1 MSDWKTF
8 AGWIILA
15 LLALIALNVFLV
27 PANAYYYVE
36 QGSTIYLNETVDISG
51 IASGVENLAYYGGFD
66 EESGTQFLLEMP
78 ATKKGYYN
86 FYIDPKIFTSR
97 LGKWY
102 KWNGEIESHGNTLAF
117 VVASKRKPILNETE
131 NETLQNPEQIPIELP
146 KVTYLPKRHVSDYL
160 IAKGNGFSLPVN
172 GKTSVWI
179 FGFREGLYDYQA
191 FNGTV
196 DITPD
201 AINTLSEGV
210 YTVLLLTQEPGYE
223 SVSTVKYNDKTGML
237 EWFDPVSFGINQFY
251 VVGQTPENILKQ
263 IQEISATAH
272 TKYTMFNL
280 EVQTPSITINQ
291 IDSLN
296 ALNVTGTMSERGI
309 ALDQPGY
316 IDVRGYTNAE
326 PDTIIRVVV
335 DPVFQADNDLIWKNA
350 IITKAEGEVGGDMRQ
365 FKAIIPVDKYD
376 MAPGRH
382 FVVAKTDLSDAYV
395 TADFYLYENPTGN
408 FIPNKTIR
416 YISGRYGPEEMVPTP
431 TPITVIKEVPGP
443 TRLVTVPVT
452 PSNEQV
458 YAQQKLAQDKINDE
472 NWVKAGW
479 VLVIGGG
486 LALVGMGI
494 RYAVKVYRK
503 ARQC

>member
-1 MSDWKTF
+1 MRNIRF
-8 AGWIILA
+8 IIVIIL
-15 LLALIALNVFLV
+15 LAIACTIAIYFIFPPVQ
-27 PANAYYYVE
+27 AYYYVE
-36 QGSTIYLNETVDISG
+36 QGDTVYINETCDISG
-51 IASGVENLAYYGGFD
+51 IAAGIENLAYYGGYD
-66 EESGTQFLLEMP
+66 ESGTQYLLNI
-78 ATKKGYYN
+78 TYTRKGLAG
-86 FYIDPKIFTSR
+86 FYIDPAIFSQR
-97 LGKWY
+97 LGRWY
-102 KWNGEIESHGNTLAF
+102 KWNGYVEKQANNLAF
-117 VVASKRKPILNETE
+117 TVVSKRKPILNETE
-131 NETLQNPEQIPIELP
+131 NETLQNPGQIPIVLP

-172 GKTSVWI
+172 GTTSVWI
-179 FGFREGLYDYQA
+179 FGYREGIYDYQS

-196 DITPD
+196 DIAPK
-201 AINTLSEGV
+201 AINILSEGK

-223 SVSTVKYNDKTGML
+223 SVSTIHYDDKTGML
-237 EWFDPVSFGINQFY
+237 EWFDPVNFGINRFN
-251 VVGQTPENILKQ
+251 VIGQTPETILKK
-263 IQEISATAH
+263 IQEVSPSAH

-280 EVQTPSITINQ
+280 EVQEPSISIDQ

-296 ALNVTGTMSERGI
+296 ALNATGDLRDSGVSLNE
-309 ALDQPGY
+309 PGY
-316 IDVRGYTNAE
+316 IDVRGYTNVD
-326 PDTIIRVVV
+326 PDTIIRVAV
-335 DPVFQADNDLIWKNA
+335 DPIFQAGKDLMWKNA
-350 IITKAEGEVGGDMRQ
+350 IVTKAEGEIGGDMRE
-365 FKAIIPVDKYD
+365 FRVIVPVDKYD

-395 TADFYLYENPTGN
+395 TADFYLYENPAGN

-458 YAQQKLAQDKINDE
+458 FAQQKLAQDKINNE
-472 NWVKAGW
+472 NWAKVGW
-479 VLVIGGG
+479 ILVIGGS
-486 LALVGMGI
+486 LVLIGMGI